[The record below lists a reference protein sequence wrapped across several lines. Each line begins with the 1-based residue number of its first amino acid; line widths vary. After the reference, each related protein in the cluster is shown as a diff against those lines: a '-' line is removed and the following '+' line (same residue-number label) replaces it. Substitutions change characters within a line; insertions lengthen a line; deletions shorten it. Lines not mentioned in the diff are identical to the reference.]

1 LKSIINHRFVKE
13 MMRND
18 ESRVRAV
25 YGAFETTFHL
35 DGLYWLQYGPPYAGW
50 GVIQRRWRNSL
61 PREGFSSPQIEHAYA
76 QQTDDNCDKAATW
89 DEAEP
94 QLLEAIRS
102 LRSLNN
108 VGRKATL
115 IR

>member
-1 LKSIINHRFVKE
+1 

-35 DGLYWLQYGPPYAGW
+35 DGLYWLQYGLALRGL
-50 GVIQRRWRNSL
+50 GCHSEALEKFITAR
-61 PREGFSSPQIEHAYA
+61 GAFSSPQIEHAYA
-76 QQTDDNCDKAATW
+76 QQLMIIATKAATW

-102 LRSLNN
+102 P
-108 VGRKATL
+108 
-115 IR
+115 